1 MSQRKK
7 DQGRNRSQKR
17 RKTAGKKQPK
27 KPERDPV
34 AFWGD
39 SAALPT
45 PESFT
50 TEVADPLAM
59 LHSLGPAPL
68 SGVLAAPYFAAV
80 YERAAG
86 LASILSEAAG
96 LDAVESVEPT
106 GHSGE
111 NPNDDLRVPETGSS
125 ASARD
130 DAGRS

>member
-7 DQGRNRSQKR
+7 AQGRNRNQKR
-17 RKTAGKKQPK
+17 RKATGKKRPK
-27 KPERDPV
+27 KPEHDPV
-34 AFWGD
+34 AFWGE

-50 TEVADPLAM
+50 TEVSDPLAM

-68 SGVLAAPYFAAV
+68 NGVLAAPYFAAV

-96 LDAVESVEPT
+96 LDAVEPVDPS
-106 GHSGE
+106 GQSGE
-111 NPNDDLRVPETGSS
+111 NPNDDAT
-125 ASARD
+125 D
-130 DAGRS
+130 